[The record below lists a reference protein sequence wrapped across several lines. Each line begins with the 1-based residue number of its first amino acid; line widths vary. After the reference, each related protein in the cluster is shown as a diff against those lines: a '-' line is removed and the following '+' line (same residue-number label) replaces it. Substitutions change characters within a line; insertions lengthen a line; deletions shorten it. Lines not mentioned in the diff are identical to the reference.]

1 MKIKVNTLPLDG
13 GGLRREL
20 SRTIEV
26 GVDMAY
32 SPSPPPS
39 PLRARGSSGPEATR
53 GEGDNWDYFLSN
65 LTRLFNLSKMGLM
78 ASEAIKKRVEK
89 LREEIEYHNYR
100 YYVLDQPEISD
111 AQYDCLMRELQKLE
125 EEYPELRSPNSP
137 TQRVGAPPLEA
148 FEIFRHTIPMLSLA
162 NAFDESEARD
172 FDKRVKKFLGT
183 SADITYVAEP
193 KLDGLAVELV
203 YERGQFVVG
212 STRGDGVN
220 GENITQNLRTI
231 KTIPLQ
237 LIRKEIPAPERLE
250 VRGEVI
256 IQLKKFKELNRKRE
270 EMGEPFFANPRNAAA
285 GSVRQ
290 LDSKITV
297 ERPLEI
303 YCYGVGGVRG
313 RTFKTH
319 SEILQTF
326 PKWGLRTNP
335 NIKRCQNID
344 EVLEY
349 YHKMNEKRETLP
361 YEIDGIV
368 IKVDR
373 LDLQARLGEISRSP
387 RWALAFKFQPRQE
400 TTKILDIIVQV
411 GRTGALTPVAVMEPV
426 RVGGVE
432 VSRATLHN
440 QDEIDKK
447 DVRVG
452 DTVVIQRAGDVIPEV
467 VQVITSKRKGTEK
480 KFRMPSK
487 CPVCGAE
494 VIKDEAIHRCNGLDC
509 PAQLKGRI
517 KHFASKRAMDIE
529 GLGLK
534 LIDQLVNKGLIKD
547 VADIYYIN
555 KQELIELE
563 RMADKSAQNII
574 DAIEKSKTKPLSKFL
589 YALGIRHVG
598 ETTAE
603 DLACHFPRLDD
614 LFRLSEEDLMEV
626 EGIGPEV
633 AASVI
638 QFFRDK
644 KNKESIELLKKAGV
658 KVIEPKIKEKGKLA
672 GKTFVFTGALKIFG
686 RDEARNLV
694 ESSGGMTTSSI
705 SKKVDYVVV
714 GEDPGSKFD
723 RAKELGIKTLTEE
736 EFKKMIG

>member
-1 MKIKVNTLPLDG
+1 MVQ
-13 GGLRREL
+13 
-20 SRTIEV
+20 
-26 GVDMAY
+26 
-32 SPSPPPS
+32 
-39 PLRARGSSGPEATR
+39 
-53 GEGDNWDYFLSN
+53 EGI
-65 LTRLFNLSKMGLM
+65 R
-78 ASEAIKKRVEK
+78 KKVEK
-89 LREEIEYHNYR
+89 LREEIEYHNHR

-111 AQYDCLMRELQKLE
+111 AQYDRLMRELEKLE
-125 EEYPELRSPNSP
+125 AQYPELRTPNSP
-137 TQRVGAPPLEA
+137 TQRVGAPPLEE
-148 FEIFRHTIPMLSLA
+148 FEIVRHTIPMLSLA
-162 NAFDESEARD
+162 NAFDETEAKD

-183 SADITYVAEP
+183 SADVEYVTEP

-256 IQLKKFKELNRKRE
+256 MQLNKFRELNRKRE
-270 EMGEPFFANPRNAAA
+270 EMGEPLFANPRNAAA

-290 LDSKITV
+290 LDSKITA

-303 YCYGVGGVRG
+303 YCYGFGEVRG

-319 SEILQTF
+319 WEILQTF
-326 PKWGLRTNP
+326 SRWGLRINP
-335 NIKRCQNID
+335 NIRRCKNVD
-344 EVLEY
+344 EVIEY
-349 YHKMNEKRETLP
+349 YHGMNEKREKLP

-373 LDLQARLGEISRSP
+373 LDLQTRLGEISRSP
-387 RWALAFKFQPRQE
+387 RWALAFKFQPKQE

-426 RVGGVE
+426 KVGGVE

-467 VQVITSKRKGTEK
+467 VQVIGSKRTGKEK
-480 KFRMPSK
+480 RFKMPSK

-494 VIKDEAIHRCNGLDC
+494 VIKEEAIHRCIGLDC

-529 GLGLK
+529 GLGVK
-534 LIDQLVNKGLIKD
+534 LIDQLVDKDLVRD
-547 VADIYYIN
+547 VADIYYI
-555 KQELIELE
+555 KKEQLIELE

-574 DAIEKSKTKPLSKFL
+574 DAIEASKTKPLSKFL

-603 DLACHFPRLDD
+603 DLARHFLRLDD
-614 LFRLSEEDLMEV
+614 FFHLSEEDLMEV

-633 AASVI
+633 AASMY

-644 KNKESIELLKKAGV
+644 KNKESIERLKKAGV
-658 KVIEPKIKEKGKLA
+658 TVIEPKVKAKGKLI
-672 GKTFVFTGALKIFG
+672 GKTFVFTGALKSFG
-686 RDEARNLV
+686 RDEARNIV
-694 ESSGGMTTSSI
+694 ESFGGMTASSV
-705 SKKVDYVVV
+705 SKKVDFVVV
-714 GEDPGSKFD
+714 GEDPGSKVD
-723 RAKELGIKTLTEE
+723 KAKELGIKTLTEE
-736 EFKKMIG
+736 EFKKMIS

>member
-1 MKIKVNTLPLDG
+1 MVTDAL
-13 GGLRREL
+13 
-20 SRTIEV
+20 
-26 GVDMAY
+26 
-32 SPSPPPS
+32 
-39 PLRARGSSGPEATR
+39 
-53 GEGDNWDYFLSN
+53 
-65 LTRLFNLSKMGLM
+65 
-78 ASEAIKKRVEK
+78 KKRVGK

-100 YYVLDQPEISD
+100 YYILDQPEIPD
-111 AQYDCLMRELQKLE
+111 AQYDRLMRELEKIE
-125 EEYPELRSPNSP
+125 EEHPELRTPNSP
-137 TQRVGAPPLEA
+137 TQRVGALPLEE
-148 FEIFRHTIPMLSLA
+148 FEIVRHSIPMLSLA
-162 NAFDESEARD
+162 NAFEESEASD
-172 FDKRVKKFLGT
+172 FDKRVKKFLG
-183 SADITYVAEP
+183 SSSDIVYVAEP

-203 YERGQFVVG
+203 YERGQFIVG

-237 LIRKEIPAPERLE
+237 LIRKEIPFPERLE

-256 IQLKKFKELNRKRE
+256 MQLDKFKALNRRRE
-270 EMGEPFFANPRNAAA
+270 EMDEPLFANPRNAAA

-290 LDSKITV
+290 LDSKITA

-303 YCYGVGGVRG
+303 YCYGLGEVRG

-319 SEILQTF
+319 WEILQTF

-335 NIKRCQNID
+335 HIQKCQNIG

-349 YHKMNEKRETLP
+349 YHKMNERREKLP

-373 LDLQARLGEISRSP
+373 LDLQSRLGEISRSP
-387 RWALAFKFQPRQE
+387 RWALAFKFQPKQE

-426 RVGGVE
+426 QVGGVE

-447 DVRVG
+447 DVRIG
-452 DTVVIQRAGDVIPEV
+452 DTVIIQRAGDVIPKV
-467 VQVITSKRKGTEK
+467 VQVIISKRTGSEK

-494 VIKDEAIHRCNGLDC
+494 VVREEAIHRCIGLDC
-509 PAQLKGRI
+509 SAQLKGRI

-529 GLGLK
+529 GLGVK
-534 LIDQLVNKGLIKD
+534 LIDQLVEKGLVKD
-547 VADIYYIN
+547 VADIYYV
-555 KQELIELE
+555 KKEDLIALE

-574 DAIEKSKTKPLSKFL
+574 DAIEASKTKPLSKFL
-589 YALGIRHVG
+589 YSLGIRHVG

-603 DLACHFPRLDD
+603 DLARHFPHLDD
-614 LFRLSEEDLMEV
+614 FFNLSEDDLMEV

-633 AASVI
+633 AASVV

-644 KNKESIELLKKAGV
+644 KNRDSIHRLKKAGV
-658 KVIEPKIKEKGKLA
+658 KVIEPKVKEKGKLT
-672 GKTFVFTGALKIFG
+672 GKVFVFTGVLKTFG
-686 RDEARNLV
+686 RDEVRNIV
-694 ESSGGMTTSSI
+694 ESLGGTTASSV
-705 SKKVDYVVV
+705 SKKVDFVVI

-723 RAKELGIKTLTEE
+723 KAKELGIKILSEE